1 VTVRTAGPDD
11 ASRLVELLIGGA
23 IRPSEDPTDMAP
35 YVAALEEITA
45 DPAAT
50 VLVAEEEG
58 AVLGMCQVI
67 TFRHLQQTGGRCAE
81 IESMHVDGRYRSHGV
96 GTILLAAAIEWARAK
111 GCYRVQLTSN
121 KARTDAHRFYLR
133 NGFEASHEGFK
144 LYLDDARAARSQS

>member
-1 VTVRTAGPDD
+1 MNIRMAGPDD

-23 IRPSEDPTDMAP
+23 IRPSEDPTDLAP
-35 YVAALEEITA
+35 YAAALEDIIT

-50 VLVAEEEG
+50 VLVAEEESE
-58 AVLGMCQVI
+58 VVGMCQVI

-81 IESMHVDGRYRSHGV
+81 IESMHVDGRYRSHGI
-96 GTILLAAAIEWARAK
+96 GTMLVAAAIDWARAK

-144 LYLDDARAARSQS
+144 LYLDDPRGAGSQS